1 MKKYG
6 KRVIGVIL
14 MVLAIVLTQIPMPVL
29 EATSATADFERD
41 GDTLIHY
48 TGTASA
54 VSVPAGI
61 REIAPEAFADQ
72 NGITKVYIPSSVE
85 KIGEGAFRNCTNL
98 REVSMADGLTAIE
111 SGAFAGC
118 SSLSGFT
125 LPKTLET
132 IGAGVFSG
140 DTALKSINIGKNPL
154 FSYADGVLYDRDQT
168 KLIEVMPGREAETL
182 NMPTTVT
189 DIERYAFWGQTYLK
203 EVTLSPNLSEIPEY
217 AFSNCTNLQK
227 VSIPYSVRKIA
238 AKAFEDCTNLG
249 NVIIPPSVTTIHDTA
264 FDGCDNLKI
273 QAEDGSAAQ
282 TFEQEREQNQTVSA
296 MLQDDVAVGNFYNK
310 QDAEEETSAVSGNST
325 ASGDYDVNHPADVSN
340 LDVSKYYA
348 NDPSSVLGKTRIVQ
362 NQAVVMMDPKAEENK
377 QETEPAEEKNYELL
391 DDISRDKV
399 KIKQFY
405 QDQSLGLQEL
415 PAVTEIGDFAFAR
428 SSLQGIILP
437 DGLQKIGYGAF
448 YHCDALTDVEIPSSV
463 TVIEP
468 EAFAKTPYLEN
479 WLAGSG
485 DDYLIVGDG
494 ILLAYRGDKSSI
506 SVPEGVKKIAS
517 GVFSGHT
524 ELTWVNLPASLT
536 EIGEAAFSGCTFLE
550 KLTGGDNVQ
559 RIKDRAFLG
568 CPLKEINIGAQVK
581 EIGLGAY
588 QNTGAQAAIFAGESL
603 PTLSFEKT
611 ATRLD
616 NANLRSMAFDGVETA
631 VIDSYVQTCKDT
643 ILDQRYLGFRGLVIS
658 PTGASTAQL
667 RYCTLEPNAQKLVE
681 VPATVRAGDTVYTLT
696 GADADAFSAYETF
709 SDWSDGEL
717 AGITLPAAL
726 GSISD
731 YEPDLFADQTG
742 STDTQSS
749 TGTTDTTG
757 NTQST
762 AQTGN
767 AAGNT
772 QSTAQTGNTTADNTQ
787 SAAQQD
793 SSEADTSNTVVL
805 DESAYPNAALIRAEV
820 RDDTEG
826 FRLLVNTD
834 ADAQK
839 KLADAVTTQFGSPVA
854 GQLTTFDLKLVE
866 KKTNI
871 AISTFGKDQVTL
883 KIPISD
889 TLNEQDICVV
899 TLNEDEELELC
910 YGTKS
915 QEGDV
920 SYLTVHTSHFSAYG
934 IYVGIGDV
942 AQMIRQESEALLRK
956 DASPD
961 AGDHFNP
968 KTAGVILL
976 FCIGMLL
983 LLYRRK
989 PIVK

>member
-6 KRVIGVIL
+6 KRVIGVML
-14 MVLAIVLTQIPMPVL
+14 MALAIVLTQIPMPVL

-61 REIAPEAFADQ
+61 KEIAPEAFADQ

-98 REVSMADGLTAIE
+98 KEVYLSDGVSTIE

-118 SSLSGFT
+118 GSLSGFT

-132 IGAGVFSG
+132 VGAGVFSG
-140 DTALKSINIGKNPL
+140 DTALKSVNIGKNPM

-217 AFSNCTNLQK
+217 AFSNCTSLQK
-227 VSIPYSVRKIA
+227 ISIPYSVRRIA

-249 NVIIPPSVTTIHDTA
+249 NVTIPPSVTTIHDTA

-273 QAEDGSAAQ
+273 QAEDGSVAQ
-282 TFEQEREQNQTVSA
+282 TFAQEREQNQTVSA

-310 QDAEEETSAVSGNST
+310 QDAEQEASAVSGNST
-325 ASGDYDVNHPADVSN
+325 GTGDYDVNHPADVSN

-377 QETEPAEEKNYELL
+377 QETEPVEEKNYELL

-437 DGLQKIGYGAF
+437 DGLKKIGYGAF

-463 TVIEP
+463 SVIEP
-468 EAFAKTPYLEN
+468 EAFVKTPYLEN

-485 DDYLIVGDG
+485 DAYLIVGDG
-494 ILLAYRGDKSSI
+494 VLLAYRGDKSSI
-506 SVPEGVKKIAS
+506 SIPEGTKKIAS

-631 VIDSYVQTCKDT
+631 VIDAYVPTCRDT

-717 AGITLPAAL
+717 AGITLPPAL

-731 YEPDLFADQTG
+731 YEPDLFADQTADQTG
-742 STDTQSS
+742 STDTQNS
-749 TGTTDTTG
+749 TGTTDATG

-762 AQTGN
+762 D
-767 AAGNT
+767 
-772 QSTAQTGNTTADNTQ
+772 QTGNTAAGTQNTA
-787 SAAQQD
+787 QD

-805 DESAYPNAALIRAEV
+805 DEAVYPNADLIRAEV

-839 KLADAVTTQFGSPVA
+839 KLTDAVAAQYGSPVA

-871 AISTFGKDQVTL
+871 PISSFGKEQVTL

-934 IYVGIGDV
+934 IYAGIGDV

-961 AGDHFNP
+961 TGDRFNP

>member
-6 KRVIGVIL
+6 KKVIGVIL
-14 MVLAIVLTQIPMPVL
+14 MVLAIVLTQIPLPVL

-48 TGTASA
+48 
-54 VSVPAGI
+54 VPAGI
-61 REIAPEAFADQ
+61 KEIAPEAFADQ
-72 NGITKVYIPSSVE
+72 NGISKVYIPSSVE

-98 REVSMADGLTAIE
+98 KEVSLSDGLTAIE

-140 DTALKSINIGKNPL
+140 DTALKSVDIGKNPL
-154 FSYADGVLYDRDQT
+154 FSYVDGVLYDRDQT

-189 DIERYAFWGQTYLK
+189 DIERYAFWGKTYLK
-203 EVTLSPNLSEIPEY
+203 EVTLSPNLGEIPEY

-238 AKAFEDCTNLG
+238 AKAFENCINLG
-249 NVIIPPSVTTIHDTA
+249 NVTIPPSVTTIHDTA

-273 QAEDGSAAQ
+273 QAEDDSAAQ
-282 TFEQEREQNQTVSA
+282 TFEQERQKNQTVSA

-340 LDVSKYYA
+340 LDVTKYYA

-362 NQAVVMMDPKAEENK
+362 NQAVVMMDPKVEENK
-377 QETEPAEEKNYELL
+377 QEAEPAEEKNYELL
-391 DDISRDKV
+391 DDISQDKV
-399 KIKQFY
+399 KIKQYY
-405 QDQSLGLQEL
+405 QDQSLAMQEL

-428 SSLQGIILP
+428 SSLQGILMP

-448 YHCDALTDVEIPSSV
+448 YHCDDLTDVEIPSSV
-463 TVIEP
+463 SVIEP
-468 EAFAKTPYLEN
+468 EAFSKTPYLEN
-479 WLAGSG
+479 WLVGTG

-506 SVPEGVKKIAS
+506 SIPDGVKKIAS

-524 ELTWVNLPASLT
+524 ELTWVNFPASMT
-536 EIGEAAFSGCTFLE
+536 EIGEEAFSGCTFLE
-550 KLTGGDNVQ
+550 KLTGGDNIQ
-559 RIKDRAFLG
+559 KIKDRAFLG
-568 CPLKEINIGAQVK
+568 CPLAEINIGAQVK

-588 QNTGAQAAIFAGESL
+588 QNTGAQAVVFEGESL

-616 NANLRSMAFDGVETA
+616 NADLRSMAFDGVETA
-631 VIDSYVQTCKDT
+631 VIDPYVKGCKDT

-658 PTGASTAQL
+658 PTGAGTAKV
-667 RYCTLEPNAQKLVE
+667 RYCTLEPDAQKLVE
-681 VPATVRAGDTVYTLT
+681 IPATVKAGDTVYTLT
-696 GADADAFSAYETF
+696 GADADAFSAYETV

-717 AGITLPAAL
+717 AGITLPPAL

-731 YEPDLFADQTG
+731 YETDLFADQIVDQTG
-742 STDTQSS
+742 STDTQNS

-767 AAGNT
+767 TAGST
-772 QSTAQTGNTTADNTQ
+772 QDTA
-787 SAAQQD
+787 QD
-793 SSEADTSNTVVL
+793 SSGADTANTVVL
-805 DESAYPNAALIRAEV
+805 DESAYPNASLIRADV

-839 KLADAVTTQFGSPVA
+839 KLTDAVTAQYGSPVA

-871 AISTFGKDQVTL
+871 PISTFGKDQVTL

-889 TLNEQDICVV
+889 TLKEQDICVV

-910 YGTKS
+910 YGIKS
-915 QEGDV
+915 QDGDV

-934 IYVGIGDV
+934 IYAGIGDA
-942 AQMIRQESEALLRK
+942 AQTIRQESEALLRK

-961 AGDHFNP
+961 TGDRFDP

-983 LLYRRK
+983 VLYRK
-989 PIVK
+989 KTIVK

>member
-6 KRVIGVIL
+6 KRIIGVIL

-61 REIAPEAFADQ
+61 KEIAPEAFADQ
-72 NGITKVYIPSSVE
+72 NGITKVYIPSTVE

-98 REVSMADGLTAIE
+98 KEVYLSDGLTEIE

-140 DTALKSINIGKNPL
+140 DTALKSVNIGKNPM

-189 DIERYAFWGQTYLK
+189 DIERYAFWGQEHLK

-217 AFSNCTNLQK
+217 AFSNCTSLQK
-227 VSIPYSVRKIA
+227 VSIPYSVRRIA
-238 AKAFEDCTNLG
+238 AKAFEDCINLG
-249 NVIIPPSVTTIHDTA
+249 NMTIPPSVTTIHDTA

-282 TFEQEREQNQTVSA
+282 TFAQEREQNQTVSA

-310 QDAEEETSAVSGNST
+310 QDAEQEASAVSGNST
-325 ASGDYDVNHPADVSN
+325 GTGDYDVNHPADVSN

-377 QETEPAEEKNYELL
+377 QETEPAEEKKYELL

-405 QDQSLGLQEL
+405 QDQSLGMQEL

-428 SSLQGIILP
+428 SSLQGIVLP
-437 DGLQKIGYGAF
+437 DGLKKIGYGAF

-463 TVIEP
+463 SVIEP
-468 EAFAKTPYLEN
+468 EAFSKTPYLDN

-506 SVPEGVKKIAS
+506 SIPEGTKKIAS

-536 EIGEAAFSGCTFLE
+536 EIGEATFSGCTFLE

-631 VIDSYVQTCKDT
+631 VIDAYVPTCRDT

-717 AGITLPAAL
+717 VGITLPPAL
-726 GSISD
+726 GSISE
-731 YEPDLFADQTG
+731 YEPDLFADQTADQTG
-742 STDTQSS
+742 STDTQTS
-749 TGTTDTTG
+749 TGTADTTG
-757 NTQST
+757 NTQSID
-762 AQTGN
+762 
-767 AAGNT
+767 
-772 QSTAQTGNTTADNTQ
+772 QTGNTAAGTQNTA
-787 SAAQQD
+787 QD
-793 SSEADTSNTVVL
+793 SSEADISNTVVL
-805 DESAYPNAALIRAEV
+805 DEAAYPNANLIRAEV

-839 KLADAVTTQFGSPVA
+839 KLTDAVATQYGSPVA

-871 AISTFGKDQVTL
+871 PISSFGKEQVTL

-934 IYVGIGDV
+934 IYAGIGDV

-961 AGDHFNP
+961 TGDHFNP

-983 LLYRRK
+983 LLYHRK

>member
-6 KRVIGVIL
+6 KKVIGVIL
-14 MVLAIVLTQIPMPVL
+14 MVLAIVLTQIPLPVL

-61 REIAPEAFADQ
+61 KEIAPEAFADQ
-72 NGITKVYIPSSVE
+72 NGISKVYIPSSVE

-98 REVSMADGLTAIE
+98 KEVSLSDGLTAIE

-140 DTALKSINIGKNPL
+140 DTALKSVDIGKNPL
-154 FSYADGVLYDRDQT
+154 FSYVDGVLYDRDQT

-203 EVTLSPNLSEIPEY
+203 EVTLSPNLGEIPEY

-238 AKAFEDCTNLG
+238 AKAFENCINLG
-249 NVIIPPSVTTIHDTA
+249 NVTIPPSVTTIHDTA

-273 QAEDGSAAQ
+273 QAEDDSAAQ
-282 TFEQEREQNQTVSA
+282 TFEQERQKNQTVSA

-340 LDVSKYYA
+340 LDVTKYYA

-377 QETEPAEEKNYELL
+377 QSTEPAEEKNYELL
-391 DDISRDKV
+391 DDISQDKV
-399 KIKQFY
+399 KIKQYY
-405 QDQSLGLQEL
+405 QDQSLAMQEL

-428 SSLQGIILP
+428 SSLQGILMP

-448 YHCDALTDVEIPSSV
+448 YHCDDLTDVEIPSSV
-463 TVIEP
+463 SVIEP
-468 EAFAKTPYLEN
+468 EAFSKTPYLEN
-479 WLAGSG
+479 WLVGTG

-506 SVPEGVKKIAS
+506 SIPDGVKKIAS

-524 ELTWVNLPASLT
+524 ELTWVNFPASMT
-536 EIGEAAFSGCTFLE
+536 EIGEEAFSGCTFLE
-550 KLTGGDNVQ
+550 KLTGGDNIQ
-559 RIKDRAFLG
+559 KIKDRAFLG
-568 CPLKEINIGAQVK
+568 CPLAEINIGAQVK

-588 QNTGAQAAIFAGESL
+588 QNTGAQAVVFEGESL

-616 NANLRSMAFDGVETA
+616 NADLRSMAFDGVETA
-631 VIDSYVQTCKDT
+631 VIDPYVKGCKDT

-658 PTGASTAQL
+658 PTGAGTAKV
-667 RYCTLEPNAQKLVE
+667 RYCTLEPDAQKLVE
-681 VPATVRAGDTVYTLT
+681 IPATVKAGDTVYTLT
-696 GADADAFSAYETF
+696 GADADAFSAYETV

-717 AGITLPAAL
+717 AGITLPPAL

-731 YEPDLFADQTG
+731 YETDLFADQIVDQTG
-742 STDTQSS
+742 STDTQNS

-767 AAGNT
+767 TAGST
-772 QSTAQTGNTTADNTQ
+772 QDTA
-787 SAAQQD
+787 QD
-793 SSEADTSNTVVL
+793 SSGADTANTVVL
-805 DESAYPNAALIRAEV
+805 DESAYPNASLIRADV

-839 KLADAVTTQFGSPVA
+839 KLTDAVTAQYGSPVA

-871 AISTFGKDQVTL
+871 PISTFGKDQVTL

-889 TLNEQDICVV
+889 TLKEQDICVV

-910 YGTKS
+910 YGIKS
-915 QEGDV
+915 QDGDV

-934 IYVGIGDV
+934 IYAGIGDA
-942 AQMIRQESEALLRK
+942 AQTIRQESEALLRK

-961 AGDHFNP
+961 TGDRFDP

-983 LLYRRK
+983 VLYRK
-989 PIVK
+989 KTIVK

>member
-6 KRVIGVIL
+6 KKIIGVIL

-61 REIAPEAFADQ
+61 KEIASEAFADQ
-72 NGITKVYIPSSVE
+72 NGISKVYIPSSVE
-85 KIGEGAFRNCTNL
+85 KIGEGAFRNCINL
-98 REVSMADGLTAIE
+98 KEVYLSDGLTAIE

-140 DTALKSINIGKNPL
+140 DTALKSINIGNNPL

-168 KLIEVMPGREAETL
+168 KLIEVMPGRDAETL

-189 DIERYAFWGQTYLK
+189 DIERYAFWGQGYLK
-203 EVTLSPNLSEIPEY
+203 DVTLSPNLSEIPEY
-217 AFSNCTNLQK
+217 AFSNCTGLQK
-227 VSIPYSVRKIA
+227 ISIPYSVRKIA
-238 AKAFEDCTNLG
+238 AKAFENCTNLQ
-249 NVIIPPSVTTIHDTA
+249 NITIPPSVTTIHDTA

-273 QAEDGSAAQ
+273 QAEDGSVAQ
-282 TFEQEREQNQTVSA
+282 TFAQEREQNQTVSA

-310 QDAEEETSAVSGNST
+310 QDEEQETTAVSANST
-325 ASGDYDVNHPADVSN
+325 GTGDYDVNHPADVSN

-377 QETEPAEEKNYELL
+377 QETEVAEEKNYEML
-391 DDISRDKV
+391 DDISWDKI
-399 KIKQFY
+399 KIKQYY
-405 QDQSLGLQEL
+405 QDQSLGMQEL

-428 SSLQGIILP
+428 SSLQGILLP
-437 DGLQKIGYGAF
+437 DGLKKIGYGAF
-448 YHCDALTDVEIPSSV
+448 YHCDDLTDVEIPSSV
-463 TVIEP
+463 SVIEP

-479 WLAGSG
+479 WLAGAG

-494 ILLAYRGDKSSI
+494 ILLAYRGTKSSI
-506 SVPEGVKKIAS
+506 SIPDGVKKIAS

-550 KLTGGDNVQ
+550 KLTGGDNIQ

-568 CPLKEINIGAQVK
+568 CPLKEINIGPQVK
-581 EIGLGAY
+581 EVGLGAY
-588 QNTGAQAAIFAGESL
+588 QNTDAQAAIFAGESL

-616 NANLRSMAFDGVETA
+616 NANLRSMAFDGVDTA
-631 VIDSYVQTCKDT
+631 VIEAYVPTCRDT

-709 SDWSDGEL
+709 SNLSDGEL
-717 AGITLPAAL
+717 AGITLPPAL

-731 YEPDLFADQTG
+731 YEPDLFADQTADQTG
-742 STDTQSS
+742 GNDTQSS

-757 NTQST
+757 NTQNTTQT
-762 AQTGN
+762 ANT
-767 AAGNT
+767 AGST
-772 QSTAQTGNTTADNTQ
+772 QSTDQTGNTENTA
-787 SAAQQD
+787 QD
-793 SSEADTSNTVVL
+793 SNTADTSNTVVL
-805 DESAYPNAALIRAEV
+805 DEAAYPNADLIRAEV

-839 KLADAVTTQFGSPVA
+839 KLTDAVTAQYGSPVA

-871 AISTFGKDQVTL
+871 PISSFGKDQVTL

-889 TLNEQDICVV
+889 TLNDQDICVV

-910 YGTKS
+910 YGIKS

-934 IYVGIGDV
+934 IYAGIGDV

-961 AGDHFNP
+961 TGDHFNP
-968 KTAGVILL
+968 KTAGIILL
-976 FCIGMLL
+976 FCVGMLL
-983 LLYRRK
+983 LLYHRK
-989 PIVK
+989 PIAK

>member
-6 KRVIGVIL
+6 KRIIGVIL

-61 REIAPEAFADQ
+61 KEIAPEAFADQ
-72 NGITKVYIPSSVE
+72 NGITKVYIPSTVE

-98 REVSMADGLTAIE
+98 KEVYLSDGLTEIE

-140 DTALKSINIGKNPL
+140 DTALKSVNIGKNPM

-189 DIERYAFWGQTYLK
+189 DIERYAFWGQEHLK

-217 AFSNCTNLQK
+217 AFSNCTSLQK
-227 VSIPYSVRKIA
+227 VSIPYSVRRIA
-238 AKAFEDCTNLG
+238 AKAFEDCINLG
-249 NVIIPPSVTTIHDTA
+249 NMTIPPSVTTIHDTA

-282 TFEQEREQNQTVSA
+282 TFAQEREQNQTVST

-310 QDAEEETSAVSGNST
+310 QDAEQEASTVSGNST
-325 ASGDYDVNHPADVSN
+325 GTGDYDVNHPADVSN

-428 SSLQGIILP
+428 STLQGIVLP
-437 DGLQKIGYGAF
+437 DGLKKIGYGAF

-463 TVIEP
+463 SVIEP
-468 EAFAKTPYLEN
+468 EAFSKTPYLDN

-506 SVPEGVKKIAS
+506 SIPEGVEKIAS

-550 KLTGGDNVQ
+550 KLTGGDNLQ

-631 VIDSYVQTCKDT
+631 VIDAYVPTCRDT

-667 RYCTLEPNAQKLVE
+667 RYCTLEPNAQKLVK

-717 AGITLPAAL
+717 AGITLPPAL
-726 GSISD
+726 GSISE
-731 YEPDLFADQTG
+731 YEPDLFADQTADQTG
-742 STDTQSS
+742 STDTQTS
-749 TGTTDTTG
+749 TGTADTTG

-762 AQTGN
+762 D
-767 AAGNT
+767 
-772 QSTAQTGNTTADNTQ
+772 QTGNTAADAQNTA
-787 SAAQQD
+787 QD
-793 SSEADTSNTVVL
+793 SSEADISNTVVL
-805 DESAYPNAALIRAEV
+805 DEAAYPDADLIRAEV

-839 KLADAVTTQFGSPVA
+839 KLTDAVAAQYGSPVA

-871 AISTFGKDQVTL
+871 PISSFGKEQVTL

-934 IYVGIGDV
+934 IYAGIGDV

-961 AGDHFNP
+961 TGDYFNP

-983 LLYRRK
+983 LLYHRK

>member
-6 KRVIGVIL
+6 KRIIGVIL

-61 REIAPEAFADQ
+61 KEIAPEAFADQ

-98 REVSMADGLTAIE
+98 KEVYLSDGLTEIE

-140 DTALKSINIGKNPL
+140 DTALKSISIGKNPM

-189 DIERYAFWGQTYLK
+189 DIERYAFWGQEHLK
-203 EVTLSPNLSEIPEY
+203 EVVLSPNLSEIPEY
-217 AFSNCTNLQK
+217 AFSNCTSLQK

-238 AKAFEDCTNLG
+238 AKAFEDCINLG
-249 NVIIPPSVTTIHDTA
+249 NMTIPPSVTTIHDTA

-282 TFEQEREQNQTVSA
+282 TFAQEREQNQTVSA

-310 QDAEEETSAVSGNST
+310 QDAEQEASAVSGNST
-325 ASGDYDVNHPADVSN
+325 GSGDYDVNHPADVSN

-362 NQAVVMMDPKAEENK
+362 NQAVVMMDPKAEENN

-428 SSLQGIILP
+428 SSLQGIVLP
-437 DGLQKIGYGAF
+437 DGLKKIGYGAF

-463 TVIEP
+463 SVIEP
-468 EAFAKTPYLEN
+468 EAFSKTPYLEN
-479 WLAGSG
+479 WQAGSG

-506 SVPEGVKKIAS
+506 SIPEGTKKIAS

-550 KLTGGDNVQ
+550 KLTGGDNLQ

-588 QNTGAQAAIFAGESL
+588 QNTGAQAAIFEGESL

-631 VIDSYVQTCKDT
+631 VIDAYVPTCRDT

-717 AGITLPAAL
+717 AGITLPPAL
-726 GSISD
+726 GSISE
-731 YEPDLFADQTG
+731 YEPDLFADQTVDQTG
-742 STDTQSS
+742 STDTQNS
-749 TGTTDTTG
+749 TGTTDSTG

-762 AQTGN
+762 D
-767 AAGNT
+767 
-772 QSTAQTGNTTADNTQ
+772 QTGNTAAGTQNTA
-787 SAAQQD
+787 QD
-793 SSEADTSNTVVL
+793 SSEADISNTVVL
-805 DESAYPNAALIRAEV
+805 DEAAYPNADLIRAEV

-839 KLADAVTTQFGSPVA
+839 KLTDAVTAQYGSPVA

-871 AISTFGKDQVTL
+871 PISSFGKEQVTL

-934 IYVGIGDV
+934 IYAGIGDV

-961 AGDHFNP
+961 TGDHFNP

-976 FCIGMLL
+976 FCKGMLL

>member
-14 MVLAIVLTQIPMPVL
+14 MVLAMVLTQIPMPVL

-98 REVSMADGLTAIE
+98 KEVSLSDGLITIE
-111 SGAFAGC
+111 SGAFADC

-140 DTALKSINIGKNPL
+140 DTALKSINIGKNRL
-154 FSYADGVLYDRDQT
+154 FSYADGVLYDRDQA

-189 DIERYAFWGQTYLK
+189 DIERYAFWGQEHLK

-217 AFSNCTNLQK
+217 AFSNCINLQK

-238 AKAFEDCTNLG
+238 VKAFEDCKNLG
-249 NVIIPPSVTTIHDTA
+249 NITIPPSVTTIHDTA

-273 QAEDGSAAQ
+273 RAEDDSAAQ
-282 TFEQEREQNQTVSA
+282 TFEQEREKNQIVSA

-310 QDAEEETSAVSGNST
+310 QDAEQEASAVSGNST
-325 ASGDYDVNHPADVSN
+325 GSGDYDVNHPADVSN

-348 NDPSSVLGKTRIVQ
+348 NDPSSVLGKTRIVH
-362 NQAVVMMDPKAEENK
+362 NQAVVMMDPKTEENK
-377 QETEPAEEKNYELL
+377 QETEPAEEKDYEML

-405 QDQSLGLQEL
+405 QDQSLGMQEL
-415 PAVTEIGDFAFAR
+415 PAVMEIGDFAFAR
-428 SSLQGIILP
+428 SSLQGILLP
-437 DGLQKIGYGAF
+437 DGLQRIGYGAF
-448 YHCDALTDVEIPSSV
+448 YHCDNLTDVEIPSSV

-468 EAFAKTPYLEN
+468 EAFSKTPYLDN
-479 WLAGSG
+479 WLAGAG

-494 ILLAYRGDKSSI
+494 ILLAYRGNKSSI
-506 SVPEGVKKIAS
+506 SIPEGVKKIAS
-517 GVFSGHT
+517 GVFSGNT
-524 ELTWVNLPASLT
+524 ELTWVNFPASLT
-536 EIGEAAFSGCTFLE
+536 EIGEAAFSGCSFLE
-550 KLTGGDNVQ
+550 KLTGGDNIQ

-568 CPLKEINIGAQVK
+568 CPLNEINIGAQVK

-588 QNTGAQAAIFAGESL
+588 QSTGAQAAIFEGESL

-616 NANLRSMAFDGVETA
+616 NTDLRSMAFDGVETA
-631 VIDSYVQTCKDT
+631 VIDSYVATCKDT
-643 ILDQRYLGFRGLVIS
+643 VLDQRYLGFRGLVIS

-681 VPATVRAGDTVYTLT
+681 VPTAVRAGDTVYTLT

-717 AGITLPAAL
+717 AGIILPPAL

-731 YEPDLFADQTG
+731 YEPDLFVDQTA
-742 STDTQSS
+742 DR
-749 TGTTDTTG
+749 TGTNNTQNSTG
-757 NTQST
+757 NTQS
-762 AQTGN
+762 ADQN
-767 AAGNT
+767 
-772 QSTAQTGNTTADNTQ
+772 GNTTGSAQNTTQ
-787 SAAQQD
+787 MSNTTTGTQNTAPD

-820 RDDTEG
+820 KDDTEG

-839 KLADAVTTQFGSPVA
+839 KLEDAVTTQFGSPVA

-871 AISTFGKDQVTL
+871 PISTFGKDQVTL

-934 IYVGIGDV
+934 IYAGIGDV

-961 AGDHFNP
+961 TGDHFNP

-976 FCIGMLL
+976 FSIGMLL

>member
-6 KRVIGVIL
+6 KKVIGVIL
-14 MVLAIVLTQIPMPVL
+14 MVLAIVLTQIPLPVL

-61 REIAPEAFADQ
+61 KEIAPEAFADQ
-72 NGITKVYIPSSVE
+72 NGISKVYIPSSVE

-98 REVSMADGLTAIE
+98 KEVSLSDGLTAIE

-140 DTALKSINIGKNPL
+140 DTALKSVDIGKNPL
-154 FSYADGVLYDRDQT
+154 FSYVDGVLYDRDQT

-203 EVTLSPNLSEIPEY
+203 EVTLSPNLGEIPEY

-238 AKAFEDCTNLG
+238 AKAFENCINLG
-249 NVIIPPSVTTIHDTA
+249 NVTIPPSVTTIHDTA

-273 QAEDGSAAQ
+273 QAEDDSAAQ
-282 TFEQEREQNQTVSA
+282 TFEQERQKNQTVSA

-340 LDVSKYYA
+340 LDVTKYYA

-362 NQAVVMMDPKAEENK
+362 NQAVVMMDPKVEENK
-377 QETEPAEEKNYELL
+377 QEAEPAEEKNYELL
-391 DDISRDKV
+391 DDISQDKV
-399 KIKQFY
+399 KIKQYY
-405 QDQSLGLQEL
+405 QDQSLAMQEL

-428 SSLQGIILP
+428 SSLQGILMP

-448 YHCDALTDVEIPSSV
+448 YHCDDLTDVEIPSSV
-463 TVIEP
+463 SVIEP
-468 EAFAKTPYLEN
+468 EAFSKTPYLEN
-479 WLAGSG
+479 WLVGTG

-506 SVPEGVKKIAS
+506 SIPDGVKKIAS

-524 ELTWVNLPASLT
+524 ELIWVNFPASMT
-536 EIGEAAFSGCTFLE
+536 EIGEEAFSGCTFLE
-550 KLTGGDNVQ
+550 KLTGGDNIQ
-559 RIKDRAFLG
+559 KIKDRAFLG
-568 CPLKEINIGAQVK
+568 CPLAEINIGAQVK

-588 QNTGAQAAIFAGESL
+588 QNTGAQAVVFEGESL

-616 NANLRSMAFDGVETA
+616 NADLRSMAFDGVETA
-631 VIDSYVQTCKDT
+631 VIDPYVKGCKDT

-658 PTGASTAQL
+658 PTGAGTAKV
-667 RYCTLEPNAQKLVE
+667 RYCTLEPDAQKLVE
-681 VPATVRAGDTVYTLT
+681 IPATVKAGDTVYTLT
-696 GADADAFSAYETF
+696 GADADAFSAYETV

-717 AGITLPAAL
+717 AGITLPPAL

-731 YEPDLFADQTG
+731 YETDLFADQIVDQTG
-742 STDTQSS
+742 STDTQNS

-767 AAGNT
+767 TAGST
-772 QSTAQTGNTTADNTQ
+772 QDTA
-787 SAAQQD
+787 QD
-793 SSEADTSNTVVL
+793 SSGADTANTVVL
-805 DESAYPNAALIRAEV
+805 DESAYPNASLIRADV

-839 KLADAVTTQFGSPVA
+839 KLTDAVTAQYGSPVA

-871 AISTFGKDQVTL
+871 PISTFGKDQVTL

-889 TLNEQDICVV
+889 TLKEQDICVV

-910 YGTKS
+910 YGIKS
-915 QEGDV
+915 QDGDV

-934 IYVGIGDV
+934 IYAGIGDA
-942 AQMIRQESEALLRK
+942 AQTIRQESEALLRK

-961 AGDHFNP
+961 TGDRFDP

-983 LLYRRK
+983 VLYRK
-989 PIVK
+989 KTIVK

>member
-6 KRVIGVIL
+6 KKVIGVIL
-14 MVLAIVLTQIPMPVL
+14 MVLAIVLTQIPLPVL

-61 REIAPEAFADQ
+61 KEIAPEAFADQ
-72 NGITKVYIPSSVE
+72 NGISKVYIPSSVE

-98 REVSMADGLTAIE
+98 KEVSLSDGLTAIE

-140 DTALKSINIGKNPL
+140 DTALKSVDIGKNPL
-154 FSYADGVLYDRDQT
+154 FSYVDGVLYDRDQT

-203 EVTLSPNLSEIPEY
+203 EVTLSPNLGEIPEY

-238 AKAFEDCTNLG
+238 AKAFENCINLG
-249 NVIIPPSVTTIHDTA
+249 NVTIPPSVTTIHDTA

-273 QAEDGSAAQ
+273 QAEDDSAAQ
-282 TFEQEREQNQTVSA
+282 TFEQERQKNQTVSA

-340 LDVSKYYA
+340 LDVTKYYA

-362 NQAVVMMDPKAEENK
+362 NQAVVMMDPKVEENK
-377 QETEPAEEKNYELL
+377 QEAEPAEEKNYELL
-391 DDISRDKV
+391 DDISQDKV
-399 KIKQFY
+399 KIKQYY
-405 QDQSLGLQEL
+405 QDQSLAMQEL

-428 SSLQGIILP
+428 SSLQGILMP

-448 YHCDALTDVEIPSSV
+448 YHCDDLTDVEIPSSV
-463 TVIEP
+463 SVIEP
-468 EAFAKTPYLEN
+468 EAFSKTPYLEN
-479 WLAGSG
+479 WLVGTG

-506 SVPEGVKKIAS
+506 SIPDGVKKIAS

-524 ELTWVNLPASLT
+524 ELIWVNFPASMT
-536 EIGEAAFSGCTFLE
+536 EIGEEAFSGCTFLE
-550 KLTGGDNVQ
+550 KLTGGDNIQ
-559 RIKDRAFLG
+559 KIKDRAFLG
-568 CPLKEINIGAQVK
+568 CPLAEINIGAQVK

-588 QNTGAQAAIFAGESL
+588 QNTGAQAVVFEGESL

-616 NANLRSMAFDGVETA
+616 NADLRSMAFDGVETA
-631 VIDSYVQTCKDT
+631 VIDPYVKDCKDT

-658 PTGASTAQL
+658 PTGAGTAKV
-667 RYCTLEPNAQKLVE
+667 RYCTLEPDAQKLVE
-681 VPATVRAGDTVYTLT
+681 IPATVKAGDTVYTLT
-696 GADADAFSAYETF
+696 GADADAFSAYETV

-717 AGITLPAAL
+717 AGITLPPAL

-731 YEPDLFADQTG
+731 YEPDLFADRIVDQTG
-742 STDTQSS
+742 STDTQNS

-767 AAGNT
+767 TAGST
-772 QSTAQTGNTTADNTQ
+772 QDTA
-787 SAAQQD
+787 QD
-793 SSEADTSNTVVL
+793 SSGADTANTVVL
-805 DESAYPNAALIRAEV
+805 DESAYPNASLIRADV

-839 KLADAVTTQFGSPVA
+839 KLTDAVTAQYGSPVA

-871 AISTFGKDQVTL
+871 PISTFGKDQVTL

-889 TLNEQDICVV
+889 TLKEQDICVV

-910 YGTKS
+910 YGIKS
-915 QEGDV
+915 QDGDV

-934 IYVGIGDV
+934 IYAGIGDA
-942 AQMIRQESEALLRK
+942 AQTIRQESEALLRK

-961 AGDHFNP
+961 TGDRFDP

-983 LLYRRK
+983 VLYRK
-989 PIVK
+989 KTIVK

>member
-6 KRVIGVIL
+6 KKVIGVIL
-14 MVLAIVLTQIPMPVL
+14 MVLAIVLTQIPLPVL

-61 REIAPEAFADQ
+61 KEIAPEAFADQ
-72 NGITKVYIPSSVE
+72 NGISKVYIPSSVE

-98 REVSMADGLTAIE
+98 KEVSLSDGLTAIE

-140 DTALKSINIGKNPL
+140 DTALKSVDIGKNPL
-154 FSYADGVLYDRDQT
+154 FSYVDGVLYDRDQT

-203 EVTLSPNLSEIPEY
+203 EVTLSPNLGEIPEY

-238 AKAFEDCTNLG
+238 AKAFENCINLG
-249 NVIIPPSVTTIHDTA
+249 NVTIPPSVTTIHDTA

-273 QAEDGSAAQ
+273 QAEDDSAAQ
-282 TFEQEREQNQTVSA
+282 TFEQERQKNQTVSA

-340 LDVSKYYA
+340 LDVTKYYA

-362 NQAVVMMDPKAEENK
+362 NQAVVMMDPKVEENK
-377 QETEPAEEKNYELL
+377 QEAEPAEEKNYELL
-391 DDISRDKV
+391 DDISQDKV
-399 KIKQFY
+399 KIKQYY
-405 QDQSLGLQEL
+405 QDQSLAMQEL

-428 SSLQGIILP
+428 SSLQGILMP

-448 YHCDALTDVEIPSSV
+448 YHCDDLTDVEIPSSV
-463 TVIEP
+463 SVIEP
-468 EAFAKTPYLEN
+468 EAFSKTPYLEN
-479 WLAGSG
+479 WLVGTG

-506 SVPEGVKKIAS
+506 SIPDGVKKIAS

-524 ELTWVNLPASLT
+524 ELTWVNFPASMT
-536 EIGEAAFSGCTFLE
+536 EIGEEAFSGCTFLE
-550 KLTGGDNVQ
+550 KLTGGDNIQ
-559 RIKDRAFLG
+559 KIKDRAFLG
-568 CPLKEINIGAQVK
+568 CPLAEINIGAQVK

-588 QNTGAQAAIFAGESL
+588 QNTGAQAVVFEGESL

-616 NANLRSMAFDGVETA
+616 NADLRSMAFDGVETA
-631 VIDSYVQTCKDT
+631 VIDPYVKGCKDT

-658 PTGASTAQL
+658 PTGAGTAKV
-667 RYCTLEPNAQKLVE
+667 RYCTLEPDAQKLVE
-681 VPATVRAGDTVYTLT
+681 IPATVKAGDTVYTLT
-696 GADADAFSAYETF
+696 GADADAFSAYETV

-717 AGITLPAAL
+717 AGITLPPAL

-731 YEPDLFADQTG
+731 YETDLFADQIVDQTG
-742 STDTQSS
+742 STDTQNS

-767 AAGNT
+767 TAGST
-772 QSTAQTGNTTADNTQ
+772 QDTA
-787 SAAQQD
+787 QD
-793 SSEADTSNTVVL
+793 SSGADTANTVVL
-805 DESAYPNAALIRAEV
+805 DESAYPNASLIRADV

-839 KLADAVTTQFGSPVA
+839 KLTDAVTAQYGSPVA

-871 AISTFGKDQVTL
+871 PISTFGKDQVTL

-889 TLNEQDICVV
+889 TLKEQDICVV

-910 YGTKS
+910 YGIKS
-915 QEGDV
+915 QDGDV

-934 IYVGIGDV
+934 IYAGIGDA
-942 AQMIRQESEALLRK
+942 AQTIRQESEALLRK

-961 AGDHFNP
+961 TGDRFDP

-983 LLYRRK
+983 VLYRK
-989 PIVK
+989 KTIVK

>member
-6 KRVIGVIL
+6 KRIIGVIL

-61 REIAPEAFADQ
+61 KEIAPEAFADQ

-98 REVSMADGLTAIE
+98 KEVYLSDGLTEIE

-140 DTALKSINIGKNPL
+140 DTALKSISIGKNPM

-189 DIERYAFWGQTYLK
+189 DIERYAFWGQEHLK
-203 EVTLSPNLSEIPEY
+203 EVVLSPNLSEIPEY
-217 AFSNCTNLQK
+217 AFSNCTSLQK

-238 AKAFEDCTNLG
+238 AKAFEDCINLG
-249 NVIIPPSVTTIHDTA
+249 NMTIPPSVTTIHDTA

-282 TFEQEREQNQTVSA
+282 TFAQEREQNQTVSA

-310 QDAEEETSAVSGNST
+310 QDAEQEASAVSGNST
-325 ASGDYDVNHPADVSN
+325 GSGDYDVNHPADVSN

-362 NQAVVMMDPKAEENK
+362 NQAVVMMDPKAEENN

-428 SSLQGIILP
+428 SSLQGIVLP
-437 DGLQKIGYGAF
+437 DGLKKIGYGAF

-463 TVIEP
+463 SVIEP
-468 EAFAKTPYLEN
+468 EAFSKTPYLEN
-479 WLAGSG
+479 WQAGSG

-506 SVPEGVKKIAS
+506 SIPEGTKKIAS

-550 KLTGGDNVQ
+550 KLTGGDNLQ

-588 QNTGAQAAIFAGESL
+588 QNTGAQAAIFEGESL

-631 VIDSYVQTCKDT
+631 VIDAYVPTCRDT

-717 AGITLPAAL
+717 AGITLPPAL
-726 GSISD
+726 GSISE
-731 YEPDLFADQTG
+731 YEPDLFADQTVDQTG
-742 STDTQSS
+742 STDTQNS
-749 TGTTDTTG
+749 TGTTDSTG

-762 AQTGN
+762 D
-767 AAGNT
+767 
-772 QSTAQTGNTTADNTQ
+772 QTGNTAAGTQNTA
-787 SAAQQD
+787 QD
-793 SSEADTSNTVVL
+793 SSEADISNTVVL
-805 DESAYPNAALIRAEV
+805 DEAAYPNADLIRAEV

-839 KLADAVTTQFGSPVA
+839 KLTDAVTAQYGSPVA

-871 AISTFGKDQVTL
+871 PISSFGKEQVTL

-899 TLNEDEELELC
+899 TLN
-910 YGTKS
+910 
-915 QEGDV
+915 
-920 SYLTVHTSHFSAYG
+920 
-934 IYVGIGDV
+934 IG
-942 AQMIRQESEALLRK
+942 
-956 DASPD
+956 
-961 AGDHFNP
+961 
-968 KTAGVILL
+968 
-976 FCIGMLL
+976 
-983 LLYRRK
+983 
-989 PIVK
+989 